1 MLSRMQPHFAPDGID
16 AILALAGGEALE
28 RALDGV
34 RLAYP
39 NGVEPE
45 PAKRRGVK
53 VISYDA
59 KSGVRELDRLSIAVE
74 AAKLKVPIAEV
85 YELADAAKAHRRLA
99 ERGILGEIVLRT
111 HRS

>member
-1 MLSRMQPHFAPDGID
+1 LTPSWRS
-16 AILALAGGEALE
+16 GGEALE
-28 RALDGV
+28 RALDQVGRGG

-59 KSGVRELDRLSIAVE
+59 KSGVRELDRLSRAVE
-74 AAKLKVPIAEV
+74 AANLKVPIAEV
-85 YELADAAKAHRRLA
+85 YELVDTPKAHRRLA
-99 ERGILGEIVLRT
+99 ERGILGKIVLRT